1 MSNKKQQLI
10 DRTIETLRE
19 TADLK
24 GLRILTEV
32 PEDVVVTKEQCI
44 ENVAKELNL
53 YDETFVARFLDL
65 VLDDIAKNSH

>member
-53 YDETFVARFLDL
+53 YDEGYVAKFLEL
-65 VLDDIAKNSH
+65 VLEDIAKTVH